1 MSELFG
7 GLQAAGGV
15 REQLSDAA
23 WLRAMLD
30 AEAALAQS
38 LADAGRMDRSDAAA
52 IAAACDATLYD
63 VAELG
68 RASAAAGNPVVPLVR
83 ALTELAGTAGSSVH
97 SGATSQDILDT
108 ALMLVS
114 RRALDVVLEDLARC
128 ADAVAALARDH
139 IGTVQAGR
147 TLLQQAAPT
156 TFGLTAAGWLSG
168 LLAAQDALRHARG
181 QFAVQ
186 LGGAVGTLAA
196 LGTDGPPVLAN
207 MARRLDL
214 AEPVLAWHT
223 ERSRIAAFAGA
234 VGQTAGTVAMISRS
248 IMLLAQTEVAE
259 LTEEGPPGSGGS
271 STLPHKRNPVAAVLA
286 AACAQQ
292 APGLVATLLSSMGHE
307 HQRAAGSWHAEW
319 QPVMELMRS
328 TGSAVAWL
336 LTSLQRL
343 RVHPDRMRRNVED
356 AGGLLNTECITSA
369 LTASVGRLAAH
380 DLVASCAHR
389 ALAGEG
395 SLLDLLAADPVIIA
409 EIDRTRLH
417 DLLDPGQYL
426 GSAAE
431 FVQRAL
437 DEYGRAKR

>member
-1 MSELFG
+1 
-7 GLQAAGGV
+7 
-15 REQLSDAA
+15 
-23 WLRAMLD
+23 
-30 AEAALAQS
+30 
-38 LADAGRMDRSDAAA
+38 
-52 IAAACDATLYD
+52 
-63 VAELG
+63 
-68 RASAAAGNPVVPLVR
+68 
-83 ALTELAGTAGSSVH
+83 
-97 SGATSQDILDT
+97 
-108 ALMLVS
+108 
-114 RRALDVVLEDLARC
+114 
-128 ADAVAALARDH
+128 
-139 IGTVQAGR
+139 
-147 TLLQQAAPT
+147 
-156 TFGLTAAGWLSG
+156 
-168 LLAAQDALRHARG
+168 
-181 QFAVQ
+181 
-186 LGGAVGTLAA
+186 
-196 LGTDGPPVLAN
+196 
-207 MARRLDL
+207 
-214 AEPVLAWHT
+214 
-223 ERSRIAAFAGA
+223 
-234 VGQTAGTVAMISRS
+234 
-248 IMLLAQTEVAE
+248 
-259 LTEEGPPGSGGS
+259 
-271 STLPHKRNPVAAVLA
+271 
-286 AACAQQ
+286 
-292 APGLVATLLSSMGHE
+292 MGHE